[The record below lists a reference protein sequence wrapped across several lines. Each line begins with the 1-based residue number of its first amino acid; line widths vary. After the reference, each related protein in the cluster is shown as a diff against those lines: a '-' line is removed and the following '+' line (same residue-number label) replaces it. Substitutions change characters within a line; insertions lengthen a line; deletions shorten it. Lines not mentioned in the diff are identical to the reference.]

1 MQRNGKLAAPISNT
15 RTSDGFPGEHRKI
28 GFCLWELKNHPNPE
42 AFETTG
48 VYDPA
53 VRDAGNIIKFDPPD
67 GLHWHGIYLNE
78 TKLYPFHKNLY
89 KFDWSSR

>member
-15 RTSDGFPGEHRKI
+15 RTSDGFRGEHRKI
-28 GFCLWELKNHPNPE
+28 GFCLWELKNHP
-42 AFETTG
+42 
-48 VYDPA
+48 
-53 VRDAGNIIKFDPPD
+53 
-67 GLHWHGIYLNE
+67 NE